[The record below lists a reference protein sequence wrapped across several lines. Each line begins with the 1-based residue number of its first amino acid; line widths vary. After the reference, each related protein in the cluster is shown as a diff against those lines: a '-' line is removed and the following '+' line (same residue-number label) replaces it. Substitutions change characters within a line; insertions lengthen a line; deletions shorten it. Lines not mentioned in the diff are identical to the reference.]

1 MPLLALLTEE
11 VLSLPVVVPEGGE
24 LILQVNNL
32 LNLDL
37 IKLLISIIKSKYNN
51 KIANLFTIVIREKI

>member
-1 MPLLALLTEE
+1 MPLLTLLTEE

-37 IKLLISIIKSKYNN
+37 IKLLVTSINSKCNN
-51 KIANLFTIVIREKI
+51 KIANLSRIVIREEV

>member
-1 MPLLALLTEE
+1 MYEQLLAELVPLLALLTEE

-37 IKLLISIIKSKYNN
+37 IKLLVSSIKSKYNLKN
-51 KIANLFTIVIREKI
+51 S

>member
-1 MPLLALLTEE
+1 MYEQLLAELVPLLALLTEE

-37 IKLLISIIKSKYNN
+37 IKLLVSSIKS
-51 KIANLFTIVIREKI
+51 

>member
-24 LILQVNNL
+24 LILKVNNL

-37 IKLLISIIKSKYNN
+37 IKLLVSSIKSKYNN
-51 KIANLFTIVIREKI
+51 KIANLFRIVIREKI

>member
-51 KIANLFTIVIREKI
+51 KIANLSRIVIREEV

>member
-37 IKLLISIIKSKYNN
+37 IKLLVSSIKSKYNN
-51 KIANLFTIVIREKI
+51 KIANLFRIVIREKI